1 MDTRLESDLK
11 ACREYIEELEAEVQK
26 LKELLHTAS
35 GSDYKWP
42 ESFKVQVNAALENEE
57 C

>member
-11 ACREYIEELEAEVQK
+11 ACREYIDELEAEVQQ

-42 ESFKVQVNAALENEE
+42 ESYKVQVNAALETHK
-57 C
+57 